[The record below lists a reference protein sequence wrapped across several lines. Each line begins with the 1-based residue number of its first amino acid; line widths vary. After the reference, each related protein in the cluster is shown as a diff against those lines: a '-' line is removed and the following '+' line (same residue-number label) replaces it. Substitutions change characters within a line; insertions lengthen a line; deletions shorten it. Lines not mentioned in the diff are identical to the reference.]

1 MVLLCQH
8 AALKNIVLYG
18 SYARGEE
25 IPESDV
31 DIAVLLKVGNT
42 EEMHDKMVDIVEAM

>member
-1 MVLLCQH
+1 MALLCQH
-8 AALKNIVLYG
+8 ATLKNIVLYG

-25 IPESDV
+25 TPESDV
-31 DIAVLLKVGNT
+31 DIAVLFKVGNT